1 MRKVFALFAGLILL
15 SMLAACSEDSTPTPP
30 TPHPTALSITTAAVP
45 VGYTCSPYNQTIAA
59 SGGKAPYTW
68 TIAETSDPLPQG
80 LVLTSQGKLSGV
92 VLSPGD
98 FSFTVR
104 CTDSSPT
111 PKWVEKTYTMNV
123 DVPSNPSMAIYY
135 DNGATVCSSSTSAF
149 QELECYVF
157 IMLDGADVQCSQA
170 CEFKLRLTDANNVDL
185 DPGDNGQFVYIAES
199 YPSFVAL
206 TMGDLFSGLAISFRR
221 PMYGPEP
228 IQVAS
233 FKLLLQE
240 DISNLSF
247 KFDANPNGSLGIAS
261 CAEGYPMVPVTGRV
275 SALNY

>member
-1 MRKVFALFAGLILL
+1 
-15 SMLAACSEDSTPTPP
+15 
-30 TPHPTALSITTAAVP
+30 VP
-45 VGYTCSPYNQTIAA
+45 VGYTCNPYAQSIAA

-68 TIAETSDPLPQG
+68 TLATTSDPLPQG
-80 LVLTSQGKLSGV
+80 LVLTSEGKVSGV

-98 FSFTVR
+98 FNFTVR

-135 DNGATVCSSSTSAF
+135 DDGASVCSSGTSAF
-149 QELECYVF
+149 TDIDCYVF

-170 CEFKLRLTDANNVDL
+170 CEFKLRLTDANDVDL
-185 DPGDNGQFVYIAES
+185 EPDNQFIYLAQSFPDFIA
-199 YPSFVAL
+199 L
-206 TMGDLFSGLAISFRR
+206 QMGDLFSGIAMSFNR
-221 PMYGPEP
+221 PAYGPEP

-233 FKLLLQE
+233 FKLRLQE

-247 KFDANPNGSLGIAS
+247 KFDANPNGSLGIVS
-261 CAEGYPMVPVTGRV
+261 CAEGYPMIPVTGRI